1 MSFYII
7 VVVLVILSLMALA
20 SFLIYLYFS
29 KNSDPELNTSAVA
42 TTTTTTT
49 PVNVT
54 SPVATTPPLNITS
67 ATPTTT
73 SVIKSTLFKS
83 IPSSNTLPKSTSSN
97 NTLSKSTPPSNTT
110 LSNTTSKSGYIW
122 PAPDAKCWT
131 TYPGHNPPGAIDVQA
146 KMGSTVVAMV
156 DGTVKIANNT
166 CPVVSAGVNDACPPG
181 IGCGNYV
188 QLQHKDNP
196 SVTSSYCHLSNPTVK
211 VGDEVK
217 AGQPIGISGS
227 SGKASG
233 PHLHVHLL
241 GNKGDL
247 ALESIFADK
256 KCTPSLRSVS
266 DEWHH
271 CAN

>member
-7 VVVLVILSLMALA
+7 VVVLVILSLVAITL
-20 SFLIYLYFS
+20 FLIYLYFS
-29 KNSDPELNTSAVA
+29 KDRKLELNTSAVA
-42 TTTTTTT
+42 TTTGAT
-49 PVNVT
+49 PATVVT
-54 SPVATTPPLNITS
+54 SPLSITS
-67 ATPTTT
+67 APTT
-73 SVIKSTLFKS
+73 SVTS
-83 IPSSNTLPKSTSSN
+83 IPTIPIKNTP
-97 NTLSKSTPPSNTT
+97 SKSTPSNAT
-110 LSNTTSKSGYIW
+110 LSNTTSKSGYVW
-122 PAPDAKCWT
+122 PAPDAKCWL
-131 TYPGHNPPGAIDVQA
+131 TYPGHNPPGSIDVQA

-166 CPVVSAGVNDACPPG
+166 CPVTSAGVNDSCPPG

-256 KCTPSLRSVS
+256 KCTPSLRSDS

>member
-7 VVVLVILSLMALA
+7 VVVLVILSLVAITL
-20 SFLIYLYFS
+20 FLIYLYFS
-29 KNSDPELNTSAVA
+29 KDRKLQVDTPSVSTTTTATTTPMNVTSAVV
-42 TTTTTTT
+42 T
-49 PVNVT
+49 PR
-54 SPVATTPPLNITS
+54 LNITS
-67 ATPTTT
+67 ATTT
-73 SVIKSTLFKS
+73 SVTS
-83 IPSSNTLPKSTSSN
+83 IPTIPIKNT
-97 NTLSKSTPPSNTT
+97 PSNAT
-110 LSNTTSKSGYIW
+110 LSNTTSKSGYVW
-122 PAPDAKCWT
+122 PAPDAKCWL
-131 TYPGHNPPGAIDVQA
+131 TYPGHNPPGSIDVQA

-166 CPVVSAGVNDACPPG
+166 CPVTSAGVNDSCPPG

-227 SGKASG
+227 SGKSSG

-256 KCTPSLRSVS
+256 KCTPSLRSDS